1 MEEFQQRISKI
12 SFINCERSASHS
24 GSQLNMLCVDKEC
37 IGIEGQYLSLMCDKC
52 VEENMHKKQGHVQKP
67 FKNVMQELVKE
78 LLCLKQENDKTQSKF
93 KLIRDFIDCLESS
106 IVDEKYIQK
115 TNLIYEKFQK
125 CVSENS
131 NNDQALI
138 QQLIKFANE
147 IEYNDETN
155 EISLKNK
162 LNQTIDSDN
171 DSNIA
176 YELFKDFEKLIDIFN
191 QNNRQ
196 FDYNIILPL
205 QAHRLLSE
213 IKESPLGQIDK
224 EKLFKEAFR
233 IEANQFNEP
242 KRASGSRRQSLEMFE
257 ADKKILLLMN
267 ENDRLNFSLN
277 AKQDEIDILKI
288 KLQRAEEDLK
298 KLPSKNQDEEDSQ
311 IKIFQFELERVNK
324 ALEYKNKEIE
334 TLYQKN
340 SSKIAE
346 NGETIIELQGQIDML
361 VKENERLN
369 SVIAAKDDELGSM
382 QSISN
387 LEDKTVDGLK
397 AEIIRQNKIIIDQ
410 NAKIESIKNE
420 NKLIIDSKHQEAN
433 QYKEQY
439 STLFIK
445 KSQFEQ
451 EIKRMTLEIQQKNQ
465 EIDELKPKFEKSILQ
480 EQQQQQQQVQ
490 FQSSQIQQSQFIQQQ
505 QQQMQ
510 QQLELQQQLKE
521 PNVKEQIQ
529 QILNPQHNFQHQQE
543 MPQVISSGFV
553 PLSSQINSTQPH
565 FSQFNT
571 MPNTMNTQKLFNKY
585 GNVVQQTTQNLPNYL
600 SRERL
605 GSEGQVIDQK
615 LEQVKSASHIKKISA
630 FDRIDIYKKN
640 DYLTQPLSSRF
651 KSPPSSSSGSK
662 ANQMNLTQ
670 TTVSV
675 NDYDVSHKN
684 YITPTVNRQIQSSNY
699 HVGAILQS
707 DRKQPSSNNNLSHD
721 EKISSL
727 SSSINYYK
735 TYKQNS
741 QFNSPPTSAQSII
754 PYKERIDSK
763 IQNLSKEIGKL
774 NNILDKRDQPE
785 KKKIQ
790 LMNQNFIKQQTYRSG
805 SESLKNK
812 VFK

>member
-1 MEEFQQRISKI
+1 MEDFQQHISKI
-12 SFINCERSASHS
+12 SFKNCERSASHTQ
-24 GSQLNMLCVDKEC
+24 SQQNMLCVDKDC
-37 IGIEGQYLSLMCDKC
+37 IGIENQYLTLMCSKC
-52 VEENMHKKQGHVQKP
+52 VEENIHKKQNHVQKP
-67 FKNVMQELVKE
+67 FHNVMQELSKE
-78 LLCLKQENDKTQSKF
+78 LHRIKQENDKTLSKF
-93 KLIRDFIDCLESS
+93 KQIRDFIDCLESS
-106 IVDEKYIQK
+106 IVDETSIQK
-115 TNLIYEKFQK
+115 TNQIYEKFQK
-125 CVSENS
+125 YVSEHS
-131 NNDQALI
+131 GNDQAFIQKLI
-138 QQLIKFANE
+138 EFANE

-196 FDYNIILPL
+196 FDCNIILPL

-213 IKESPLGQIDK
+213 IKESPLGSIDK

-233 IEANQFNEP
+233 IEANQFNDL

-298 KLPSKNQDEEDSQ
+298 KHPSKNQEEEDPQ

-334 TLYQKN
+334 SLYQKN

-346 NGETIIELQGQIDML
+346 NGETIIELQAQIDML

-382 QSISN
+382 QSITN

-397 AEIIRQNKIIIDQ
+397 AEIIRQNKIINDQ
-410 NAKIESIKNE
+410 NAKIETIKNE
-420 NKLIIDSKHQEAN
+420 NKLIIDSKHQESN
-433 QYKEQY
+433 LQKEQY
-439 STLFIK
+439 SSLFIK
-445 KSQFEQ
+445 YTQFEQ
-451 EIKRMTLEIQQKNQ
+451 EVKRMTLEIQQKNQ
-465 EIDELKPKFEKSILQ
+465 EIDELKCKFEKSILQ
-480 EQQQQQQQVQ
+480 EQQQQVQQQSQ
-490 FQSSQIQQSQFIQQQ
+490 QIQQSQFIQQQ

-510 QQLELQQQLKE
+510 QQIQQQLQLKE

-529 QILNPQHNFQHQQE
+529 QILNPQHNLQYQQQLQ
-543 MPQVISSGFV
+543 QVISSGFV
-553 PLSSQINSTQPH
+553 PLSSQIHSNQPH

-571 MPNTMNTQKLFNKY
+571 MPNTMNAQKLFNNY
-585 GNVVQQTTQNLPNYL
+585 GNVVQQTTHNHPNYL
-600 SRERL
+600 NRERL
-605 GSEGQVIDQK
+605 GSEGQAINQK
-615 LEQVKSASHIKKISA
+615 LDSVKSASHIKKISA
-630 FDRIDIYKKN
+630 IDRIDIYKKN

-651 KSPPSSSSGSK
+651 KSPPSTSSGSK

-675 NDYDVSHKN
+675 NEYEVSHKN
-684 YITPTVNRQIQSSNY
+684 SITPTVNRQIQSANY

-721 EKISSL
+721 DKISSL

-785 KKKIQ
+785 KKQVQ
-790 LMNQNFIKQQTYRSG
+790 LINQNYIKQQTYRSG

-812 VFK
+812 AFK

>member
-1 MEEFQQRISKI
+1 MEDCQQRISKI
-12 SFINCERSASHS
+12 SFNNCERSVSHS
-24 GSQLNMLCVDKEC
+24 GNLQNMLCVDKEC
-37 IGIEGQYLSLMCDKC
+37 IGVENQYLSLMCDKC
-52 VEENMHKKQGHVQKP
+52 VQENIHQKQNHVQKP
-67 FKNVMQELVKE
+67 FQNVMQEIIKE
-78 LLCLKQENDKTQSKF
+78 LLRIKQENDKTQSKF
-93 KLIRDFIDCLESS
+93 KQIRDFIDCLESS
-106 IVDEKYIQK
+106 IVDENCIKK
-115 TNLIYEKFQK
+115 TNQIYENFQK

-131 NNDQALI
+131 NSDQALI
-138 QQLIKFANE
+138 QQLIHFANE
-147 IEYNDETN
+147 IEFNDETN

-191 QNNRQ
+191 QNNHQ

-213 IKESPLGQIDK
+213 IKESPLGSIDK
-224 EKLFKEAFR
+224 EKLFKDAFR
-233 IEANQFNEP
+233 IESNQFNDQ

-298 KLPSKNQDEEDSQ
+298 KMPSKNQEEEDPQ

-346 NGETIIELQGQIDML
+346 NGETIIELQAQIDML

-369 SVIAAKDDELGSM
+369 SVIAAKDDELGSI

-387 LEDKTVDGLK
+387 LEDKTMDGLK
-397 AEIIRQNKIIIDQ
+397 AEIIRQNKIINEQ

-420 NKLIIDSKHQEAN
+420 NKLIIDSKHLEAN
-433 QYKEQY
+433 QQKEQY
-439 STLFIK
+439 SSLFLK
-445 KSQFEQ
+445 YSQFES
-451 EIKRMTLEIQQKNQ
+451 EIKRMNSEIQQKNQ
-465 EIDELKPKFEKSILQ
+465 EIEELKRKFEKSILQ
-480 EQQQQQQQVQ
+480 EQQQQIQ
-490 FQSSQIQQSQFIQQQ
+490 QQSQQIQSPQFKEQQQ
-505 QQQMQ
+505 QQQVQLQLQ
-510 QQLELQQQLKE
+510 QQQQLKE
-521 PNVKEQIQ
+521 QNVKEQIQ
-529 QILNPQHNFQHQQE
+529 QILNPQHNNFQYQQQLQ
-543 MPQVISSGFV
+543 QVFPSSFI
-553 PLSSQINSTQPH
+553 PLSSQIQSTQPN

-571 MPNTMNTQKLFNKY
+571 MPNSINAQKLFNNY
-585 GNVVQQTTQNLPNYL
+585 GNVVQQTQNHHNYL
-600 SRERL
+600 NRERL
-605 GSEGQVIDQK
+605 GSEGQGINQK
-615 LEQVKSASHIKKISA
+615 LDSVKSASHIKKISA
-630 FDRIDIYKKN
+630 IDRIDIYKKN

-651 KSPPSSSSGSK
+651 KSPPSTSSGNK

-675 NDYDVSHKN
+675 NEYEVNHKN
-684 YITPTVNRQIQSSNY
+684 SITPTISRQIQSANY
-699 HVGAILQS
+699 HVGAIIQS

-721 EKISSL
+721 DKISSL

-741 QFNSPPTSAQSII
+741 QFNSPPTSTQSII

-785 KKKIQ
+785 KKQIQ
-790 LMNQNFIKQQTYRSG
+790 QVSQNFIKQQTYRSG